1 MILYFNISLRIKLI
15 NNLFKKVPFS
25 PPDKKLVTIDN
36 FSEVVYLLS
45 IAERLTDHGSTN
57 SSAVS
62 FDFLP
67 AGATLE

>member
-1 MILYFNISLRIKLI
+1 
-15 NNLFKKVPFS
+15 
-25 PPDKKLVTIDN
+25 VTIDN

-62 FDFLP
+62 FVFLP